1 MKKSLIS
8 SHFAHH
14 RPRDKLVT
22 YYLNAYAK
30 ENDNQKYFD
39 YLERLRQSGETNMYG
54 AVPYLQSEFLELR
67 DDRNK
72 AGDILLVWI
81 STFNEKEDDT
91 PC

>member
-1 MKKSLIS
+1 
-8 SHFAHH
+8 
-14 RPRDKLVT
+14 
-22 YYLNAYAK
+22 
-30 ENDNQKYFD
+30 
-39 YLERLRQSGETNMYG
+39 MYG